1 MWYKESILNN
11 KVVKVVKKEV
21 NINSNKIFKT
31 KIGVLRFLFNNF
43 FFFAWLHI
51 NLVAFFGLYY

>member
-43 FFFAWLHI
+43 FSLPSYI
-51 NLVAFFGLYY
+51 LI